1 MRNLIKPV
9 LLLKKHSCFLQNQ
22 IKFQALKRLA
32 AAQGEVWIS
41 SDGDDQMGQKSKPK
55 NPYSFQQN
63 SKKSLDQQLTPPKNP
78 RQNKRKEIE
87 SHLNAT

>member
-1 MRNLIKPV
+1 M
-9 LLLKKHSCFLQNQ
+9 LQNQ

-32 AAQGEVWIS
+32 AAQGELWILN
-41 SDGDDQMGQKSKPK
+41 DGDDQMGQKSKPK
-55 NPYSFQQN
+55 NPHSYQQN
-63 SKKSLDQQLTPPKNP
+63 SKKSLDQQFINPPKNP